1 MCQAKVLLQ
10 REDGSEV
17 SMGVANHALKV
28 ALERLGGALEG
39 DHIHA

>member
-10 REDGSEV
+10 HEDGSGV
-17 SMGVANHALKV
+17 RMGVANHALKP
-28 ALERLGGALEG
+28 AFERLGGALEG

>member
-1 MCQAKVLLQ
+1 MYQAEVLLQ

-17 SMGVANHALKV
+17 VMGVANHALKS
-28 ALERLGGALEG
+28 ALERLGGAFEG